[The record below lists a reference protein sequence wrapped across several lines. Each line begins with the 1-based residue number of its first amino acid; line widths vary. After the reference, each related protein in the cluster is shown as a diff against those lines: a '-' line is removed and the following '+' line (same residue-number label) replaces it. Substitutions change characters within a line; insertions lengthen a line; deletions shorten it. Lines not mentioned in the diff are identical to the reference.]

1 MQLTHYVAAFAATL
15 VVGVVLLALM
25 ARRRRYLHVVDFGA
39 LGKGRKHIVVLGGGF
54 GGVYTAQALEKL
66 LGENEDVQI
75 SLVNRENYFVFQPM
89 LPEIVSGSI
98 GLTDMVSPLS
108 HLLPRTN
115 VHVREVEKID
125 FTAKTVTLSPGFQPR
140 HNVLQ
145 YDHLVFALGNVTDFR
160 GLRGLPE
167 HALPFKNLADALN
180 LRNHIIKALGE
191 AAIEKDE
198 RLRQQLLTFVVA
210 GGGFSGVEVV
220 AEINDFVRGAA
231 PDYRG
236 RIDEKEIRVI
246 LLHNMER
253 ILPEMDEKLAIF
265 AQRKL
270 AQRGVDI
277 RFGTRLTAATGEAA
291 ILDTGE
297 RIETKT
303 LVSTVPSSPHPLIQ
317 SIPTLPKSKNGK
329 IEVDEHLQVKG
340 TEDLWAVGDCAAIP
354 LITGGMCPPTAQHAS
369 RQGQTTAE
377 NIVLA
382 LKNSRTRKTYAFKGL
397 GMMGSLGHHS
407 AVAQVFGLQISG
419 FMAWLM
425 WRGIYLMKLPG
436 ATRRARVLL
445 AWILDYIMPPDS
457 VQLKLSSSA
466 GITQEHFE
474 PGQDIFRQGDVGDR
488 IYIILSGEADVVQDR
503 DGKEVFCTRLH
514 AGEFFGEMAVLNGSV
529 RSSTVRCKSP
539 MDALSLPKREFG
551 LLTAN
556 LPELKTSFENVKH
569 QRMERDEATDAAP
582 PTMARLPS
590 TPGIAAAAPVAAA
603 PKPSVPPPVTKP
615 EAKPN

>member
-1 MQLTHYVAAFAATL
+1 
-15 VVGVVLLALM
+15 VGVLFLALA
-25 ARRRRYLHVVDFGA
+25 ARRRRTMHVVDVGN
-39 LGKGRKHIVVLGGGF
+39 RKHIVVLGGGF
-54 GGVYTAQALEKL
+54 GGVYTAKALEEL
-66 LGENEDVQI
+66 LGDREDVQI

-89 LPEIVSGSI
+89 LAEIVSGSI
-98 GLTDMVSPLS
+98 GLTDMVSPLN

-115 VHVREVEKID
+115 VHVREVEKVD
-125 FTAKTVTLSPGFQPR
+125 LAARTVTLSPGFTPR
-140 HNVLQ
+140 HEVLT

-180 LRNHIIKALGE
+180 LRNHLIKALGE
-191 AAIEKDE
+191 AAIEKDVS
-198 RLRQQLLTFVVA
+198 LRQQLLTFVVA

-220 AEINDFVRGAA
+220 AEINDFVRTAA
-231 PDYRG
+231 LDYRG
-236 RIDEKEIRVI
+236 RLDPKEIRVI
-246 LLHNMER
+246 LLHNQDR
-253 ILPEMDEKLAIF
+253 ILPEMGQKLAVF

-270 AQRGVDI
+270 AKRGVEI
-277 RFGTRLTAATGEAA
+277 RFGTRLSAATGEAA

-317 SIPTLPKSKNGK
+317 STSELPKSKNGK

-340 TEDLWAVGDCAAIP
+340 TEDVWAVGDCAAIP
-354 LITGGMCPPTAQHAS
+354 LITGGTCPPTAQHAT
-369 RQGQTTAE
+369 RQGQTAAE
-377 NIVLA
+377 NILLA
-382 LKNSRTRKTYAFKGL
+382 LASKKQRRTYAFKGL

-407 AVAQVFGLQISG
+407 AVAEVFGLQISG
-419 FMAWLM
+419 FIAWLM
-425 WRGIYLMKLPG
+425 WRAIYLMKLPG
-436 ATRRARVLL
+436 AARRTRVLL
-445 AWILDYIMPPDS
+445 AWVLDYIMPPDS

-488 IYIILSGEADVVQDR
+488 IYIILSGQADVVQTR
-503 DGKEVFCTRLH
+503 DGNEVFCTRLE
-514 AGEFFGEMAVLNGSV
+514 AGEFFGEMAILNGSV
-529 RSSTVRCKSP
+529 RSSTVRCKTA

-556 LPELKTSFENVKH
+556 LPQLKSSFEQVKH

-582 PTMARLPS
+582 PTVKSEPRVQL
-590 TPGIAAAAPVAAA
+590 PVAGET
-603 PKPSVPPPVTKP
+603 PSASTI
-615 EAKPN
+615 A

>member
-1 MQLTHYVAAFAATL
+1 MQLIHFVAAAAATL
-15 VVGVVLLALM
+15 VVGVLLLALA
-25 ARRRRYLHVVDFGA
+25 ARRRRPVHIVDV
-39 LGKGRKHIVVLGGGF
+39 GKDRKHIVVLGGGF
-54 GGVYTAQALEKL
+54 GGVYTAKALEEL
-66 LGENEDVQI
+66 LGAREDVEI

-89 LPEIVSGSI
+89 LAEIVSGNI

-125 FTAKTVTLSPGFQPR
+125 FATKTVTLSPGFSPR
-140 HNVLQ
+140 HNVLR
-145 YDHLVFALGNVTDFR
+145 YDHLVFAMGNVTDFR

-180 LRNHIIKALGE
+180 LRNHLIRALGE
-191 AAIEKDE
+191 AAVEQDVT
-198 RLRQQLLTFVVA
+198 LRQQLLTFVVA

-220 AEINDFVRGAA
+220 ADINDFVRKTALS
-231 PDYRG
+231 YRG
-236 RIDEKEIRVI
+236 RIDPKEIRVI
-246 LLHNMER
+246 LLHNMDR
-253 ILPEMDEKLAIF
+253 ILPEMGQKLALF

-270 AQRGVDI
+270 AQRGVEI

-291 ILDTGE
+291 ILDNGD

-317 SIPTLPKSKNGK
+317 SLDALPKSKNGK

-340 TEDLWAVGDCAAIP
+340 SEDVWAVGDCAAIP
-354 LITGGMCPPTAQHAS
+354 LITGGMCPPTAQHAT
-369 RQGQTTAE
+369 RQGHTAAR
-377 NIVLA
+377 NILYALA
-382 LKNSRTRKTYAFKGL
+382 NKRDRSTYAFKGL

-407 AVAQVFGLQISG
+407 AVAEVFGLQISG
-419 FMAWLM
+419 FFAWLM
-425 WRGIYLMKLPG
+425 WRAIYLMKLPG
-436 ATRRARVLL
+436 AARRTRVLL
-445 AWILDYIMPPDS
+445 AWVLDYIMPPDS

-488 IYIILSGEADVVQDR
+488 IYIILSGEADVVQTR

-514 AGEFFGEMAVLNGSV
+514 AGEFFGEMALLNGSV
-529 RSSTVRCKSP
+529 RSSTVRCKTA

-556 LPELKTSFENVKH
+556 LPELKSSFEHVKH

-582 PTMARLPS
+582 TTVSSEPRVATAQALANAPS
-590 TPGIAAAAPVAAA
+590 LAPI
-603 PKPSVPPPVTKP
+603 TKP
-615 EAKPN
+615 EAKAN

>member
-1 MQLTHYVAAFAATL
+1 MQLIHYVAAAAATL
-15 VVGVVLLALM
+15 TVGVLLLALV
-25 ARRRRYLHVVDFGA
+25 ARRRRYLHVVDV
-39 LGKGRKHIVVLGGGF
+39 GKDRKHIVVLGGGF
-54 GGVYTAQALEKL
+54 GGVYTAQALETL
-66 LGENEDVQI
+66 LGANEDVQI

-98 GLTDMVSPLS
+98 GLTDMVSPLA

-125 FTAKTVTLSPGFQPR
+125 FSARTVTLSPGFLPR
-140 HNVLQ
+140 HNILQ

-180 LRNHIIKALGE
+180 LRNHLIKALGE

-220 AEINDFVRGAA
+220 AEINDFVRGSA

-236 RIDEKEIRVI
+236 RIDDKEIRVI
-246 LLHNMER
+246 LLHNMDR

-270 AQRGVDI
+270 AQRGVEI
-277 RFGTRLTAATGEAA
+277 RFGTRLSAATGEAA
-291 ILDTGE
+291 ILDGGE

-317 SIPTLPKSKNGK
+317 SIPTLPKSKYGK

-340 TEDLWAVGDCAAIP
+340 TEDVWAVGDCAAIP
-354 LITGGMCPPTAQHAS
+354 LITGGMCPPTAQHAT
-369 RQGQTTAE
+369 RQGQTAAE
-377 NIVLA
+377 NIFAA
-382 LKNSRTRKTYAFKGL
+382 LRGSKSRKTYAFKGL

-419 FMAWLM
+419 FPAWIM

-436 ATRRARVLL
+436 AARRMRVLL

-457 VQLKLSSSA
+457 VQLKLTSSA

-503 DGKEVFCTRLH
+503 GGKEVFCTRLH

-556 LPELKTSFENVKH
+556 LPELKSSFENVKH

-582 PTMARLPS
+582 ATLARPASNPPPALV
-590 TPGIAAAAPVAAA
+590 TI
-603 PKPSVPPPVTKP
+603 PPPVTKP
-615 EAKPN
+615 EAKAN

>member
-1 MQLTHYVAAFAATL
+1 MQLSHYIAAAAATL
-15 VVGVVLLALM
+15 VVGVFLLALV
-25 ARRRRYLHVVDFGA
+25 ARRRRYLHVVDV
-39 LGKGRKHIVVLGGGF
+39 GKDRKHIVVLGGGF
-54 GGVYTAQALEKL
+54 GGVYTAQALETL
-66 LGENEDVQI
+66 LGANEDVQI

-98 GLTDMVSPLS
+98 GLTDMVSPLA

-125 FTAKTVTLSPGFQPR
+125 FTAKTVTLSPGFLPR
-140 HNVLQ
+140 HNILQ

-180 LRNHIIKALGE
+180 LRNHLIKALGE

-220 AEINDFVRGAA
+220 AEINDFVRGSA

-236 RIDEKEIRVI
+236 RIDDKEIRVI
-246 LLHNMER
+246 LLHNMDR

-270 AQRGVDI
+270 AQRGVEI
-277 RFGTRLTAATGEAA
+277 RFGTRLSAATGEAA
-291 ILDTGE
+291 ILDGGE

-340 TEDLWAVGDCAAIP
+340 TEDVWAVGDCAAIP
-354 LITGGMCPPTAQHAS
+354 LITGGMCPPTAQHAT
-369 RQGQTTAE
+369 RQGQTAAE
-377 NIVLA
+377 NIFAA
-382 LKNSRTRKTYAFKGL
+382 LRGSKSRKTYAFKGL

-419 FMAWLM
+419 FLAWLM

-436 ATRRARVLL
+436 AARRMRVLL

-457 VQLKLSSSA
+457 VQLKLTSSA

-514 AGEFFGEMAVLNGSV
+514 AGEFFGEMAVLNGAV

-582 PTMARLPS
+582 ATIAHPGS
-590 TPGIAAAAPVAAA
+590 TPPPAIAPVL
-603 PKPSVPPPVTKP
+603 SVPPPVTKP
-615 EAKPN
+615 EAKAN

>member
-25 ARRRRYLHVVDFGA
+25 ARRRRYLHVVDV
-39 LGKGRKHIVVLGGGF
+39 GKDRKHIVVLGGGF

-98 GLTDMVSPLS
+98 GLTDMVSPLA

-125 FTAKTVTLSPGFQPR
+125 FTAKTVTLSPGFLPR

-180 LRNHIIKALGE
+180 LRNHLIKALGE
-191 AAIEKDE
+191 AAVEKDE

-220 AEINDFVRGAA
+220 AEINDFVRRSA

-277 RFGTRLTAATGEAA
+277 RFGTRLSAATGEAA
-291 ILDTGE
+291 ILDGGE

-317 SIPTLPKSKNGK
+317 SIPTLPKSRNGK

-340 TEDLWAVGDCAAIP
+340 TDDLWAVGDCAAIP
-354 LITGGMCPPTAQHAS
+354 LITGGMCPPTAQHAT
-369 RQGQTTAE
+369 RQGQTAAE
-377 NIVLA
+377 NILLS

-407 AVAQVFGLQISG
+407 AVAQVMGLQISG
-419 FMAWLM
+419 FIAWLM

-445 AWILDYIMPPDS
+445 AWVLDYIMPPDS

-474 PGQDIFRQGDVGDR
+474 PGQEIFRQGDVGDR

-503 DGKEVFCTRLH
+503 EGKEVFCTRLH

-556 LPELKTSFENVKH
+556 LPELKSSFENVKH
-569 QRMERDEATDAAP
+569 QRMERDEASEAAP
-582 PTMARLPS
+582 ATMARLPS
-590 TPGIAAAAPVAAA
+590 TPGIAAAAPV
-603 PKPSVPPPVTKP
+603 PSAPPPVTKP

>member
-1 MQLTHYVAAFAATL
+1 MQLVPYL
-15 VVGVVLLALM
+15 VGAILVLVIGVLVLALI
-25 ARRRRYLHVVDFGA
+25 ARRRHYLHVADVARDAAGA
-39 LGKGRKHIVVLGGGF
+39 AALEGGKKHIVVLGGGF

-66 LGENEDVQI
+66 LGDREDVEI
-75 SLVNRENYFVFQPM
+75 SIVNRENYFVFQPM

-125 FTAKTVTLSPGFQPR
+125 FTKKTVTLSTGFLPR
-140 HNVLQ
+140 HNVLR

-180 LRNHIIKALGE
+180 LRNHLIKALGE
-191 AAIEKDE
+191 AAVETDV
-198 RLRQQLLTFVVA
+198 RLRRQLLTFVVA

-220 AEINDFVRGAA
+220 AELNDFVRGTI

-236 RIDEKEIRVI
+236 RIDESELRVI
-246 LLHNMER
+246 LLHNQDR

-277 RFGTRLTAATGEAA
+277 RFGVRLSAATGEAA
-291 ILDTGE
+291 ILDGGE

-317 SIPTLPKSKNGK
+317 SITTLPKSKQGK
-329 IEVDEHLQVKG
+329 VVVTNTLQVKD
-340 TEDLWAVGDCAAIP
+340 TEDLWAVGDCAAVP
-354 LITGGMCPPTAQHAS
+354 LITGGNCPPTAQHAL
-369 RQGQTTAE
+369 RQGEACAQ
-377 NIVLA
+377 NILSA
-382 LKNSRTRKTYAFKGL
+382 IDNKKQRKTYAFKGL

-419 FMAWLM
+419 FLAWLM

-436 ATRRARVLL
+436 AARRTRVLL
-445 AWILDYIMPPDS
+445 AWILDYVMPPDS
-457 VQLKLSSSA
+457 VQLKLSSSV

-474 PGQDIFRQGDVGDR
+474 PGQDIFREGDVGDR
-488 IYIILSGEADVVQDR
+488 IYIILSGEADVVQMR
-503 DGKEVFCTRLH
+503 AGKEVHCTRLR
-514 AGEFFGEMAVLNGSV
+514 AGEFFGEMAILNGDV
-529 RSSTVRCKSP
+529 RSSTVRCKSA

-556 LPELKTSFENVKH
+556 LPELKSSFENVKV
-569 QRMERDEATDAAP
+569 QRMERDEASEAIR
-582 PTMARLPS
+582 PTLHA
-590 TPGIAAAAPVAAA
+590 VAGDVAG
-603 PKPSVPPPVTKP
+603 SVPPPASEDRVRDVS
-615 EAKPN
+615 

>member
-1 MQLTHYVAAFAATL
+1 MQLIHYVAATAAAL
-15 VVGVVLLALM
+15 VVGVLLLALV
-25 ARRRRYLHVVDFGA
+25 ARRRRYMHVVDVGND
-39 LGKGRKHIVVLGGGF
+39 RKHIVVLGGGF
-54 GGVYTAQALEKL
+54 GGVYTAKALEEL
-66 LGENEDVQI
+66 LGAREDVQI
-75 SLVNRENYFVFQPM
+75 TLVNRENYFVFQPM

-98 GLTDMVSPLS
+98 GLTDMVSPLA

-115 VHVREVEKID
+115 VHVREVENID
-125 FTAKTVTLSPGFQPR
+125 FTKKTVTLSPGFLPR

-160 GLRGLPE
+160 GLKGLPE

-180 LRNHIIKALGE
+180 LRNHLIKALGE
-191 AAIEKDE
+191 AALEKDVQ
-198 RLRQQLLTFVVA
+198 LRQQLLTFVVA

-220 AEINDFVRGAA
+220 AEINDFVRGMALE
-231 PDYRG
+231 YRG
-236 RIDEKEIRVI
+236 RIDPNEIKVV

-270 AQRGVDI
+270 AQRGVDV
-277 RFGTRLTAATGEAA
+277 RFGTRLSAATGEAA
-291 ILDTGE
+291 ILDGGE

-317 SIPTLPKSKNGK
+317 SITTLPKSKQGK
-329 IEVDEHLQVKG
+329 IQVDEHLQVKD

-354 LITGGMCPPTAQHAS
+354 LITGGMCPPTAQHAT
-369 RQGQTTAE
+369 RQGHTAAE
-377 NIVLA
+377 NILA
-382 LKNSRTRKTYAFKGL
+382 SLAGKRERKTYAFKGL

-419 FMAWLM
+419 FLAWLM

-436 ATRRARVLL
+436 AARRTRVLL
-445 AWILDYIMPPDS
+445 AWVLDYIMPPDS

-474 PGQDIFRQGDVGDR
+474 PGQDVFRQGDVGDR
-488 IYIILSGEADVVQDR
+488 IYIILSGEADVVQMR
-503 DGKEVFCTRLH
+503 DGKEVFCTRLQ
-514 AGEFFGEMAVLNGSV
+514 AGEFFGEMAILNGSV
-529 RSSTVRCKSP
+529 RSSTVRCKVA

-556 LPELKTSFENVKH
+556 LPELKSSFEQVKH

-582 PTMARLPS
+582 PTVS
-590 TPGIAAAAPVAAA
+590 HFPG
-603 PKPSVPPPVTKP
+603 PVTKP